1 MRKLALVTAL
11 AVTSVAFPALALDSS
26 NSFWLT
32 RAVTAGKIHDHLE
45 RLDRIADRNNGTRSL
60 GTPGYAASVRYV
72 VNRLRQA
79 HYKVQLQ
86 SFIANLFTEHTPP
99 EFERISP
106 DPADYVPEVDF
117 LTMEFSGAGEEEA
130 ELALANGIQIPPGA
144 TPSSSASG
152 CDPTTFPDVTGKI
165 ALIQRGTC
173 TFEEKAANAQA
184 KGAIAVIIFNEGQ
197 PGRQDVLSG
206 TLGRVFTIPVIGTT
220 FAVGEDLYTRITNL
234 QTVIVR
240 VKVDA
245 TTTSVPTWNVLADL
259 KGRTKDRDVV
269 VGAHLDSVAEGPGIN
284 DNGSGA
290 ATLLTIAEQ
299 MHYLHI
305 KPRNTVRFAFWGAEE
320 EGLIGSTYYV
330 DNLSEQALAN
340 IMLNLNFDMTG
351 SPNFVRFVYD
361 GDGTIGD
368 AGPPGSDRIEQVF
381 TNFFNRQHLAS
392 EPTEF
397 DGRSDYQAFIENG
410 IPAGGLFSGA
420 EGIKTAQQAATYGG
434 TAGAPYDACY
444 HQACD
449 DIDNL
454 SLRSLGQLGKAA
466 AHAVFTFAMTR
477 QDIRPEAEVAA
488 RVATTA
494 AASAEYRGPHLI
506 R

>member
-11 AVTSVAFPALALDSS
+11 AATSVAFPALALDSY
-26 NSFWLT
+26 NTFWLT
-32 RAVTAGKIHDHLE
+32 RAVTAGKIHDHME

-72 VNRLRQA
+72 VDRLKRA
-79 HYKVQLQ
+79 HYKVQVQ
-86 SFIANLFTEHTPP
+86 PFIANLFEEHTPP
-99 EFERISP
+99 ELERISP
-106 DPADYVPEVDF
+106 DPHVYDHEVDF
-117 LTMEFSGAGEEEA
+117 LTMEFSGAGNVTA
-130 ELALANGIQIPPGA
+130 ELALAQGIQIPPGP
-144 TPSSSASG
+144 TPSSSSSG
-152 CDPTTFPDVTGKI
+152 CDPNTFPVVTGKI
-165 ALIQRGTC
+165 VLIQRGTC
-173 TFEEKAANAQA
+173 TFEEKAANAAA
-184 KGAIAVIIFNEGQ
+184 KGAVGVIIFNEGQ
-197 PGRQDVLSG
+197 PGRTDVLGG
-206 TLGRVFTIPVIGTT
+206 TLTNVQPIPVVGTT
-220 FAVGEDLYTRITNL
+220 FTLGEELYNRVVIA
-234 QTVIVR
+234 QETVTMR

-245 TTTSVPTWNVLADL
+245 TTTPVPTWNVLADK
-259 KGRTKDRDVV
+259 KGRTKDRDIV

-284 DNGSGA
+284 DNGSGT

-299 MHYLHI
+299 MTYLHI

-361 GDGTIGD
+361 GSGDIGD
-368 AGPPGSDRIEQVF
+368 PGPPGSETIEQVF
-381 TNFFNRQHLAS
+381 LDYFERRNLATD
-392 EPTEF
+392 PTEF
-397 DGRSDYQAFIENG
+397 DGRSDYLAFILNG

-420 EGIKTAQQAATYGG
+420 EGIKTPAQAATYGG
-434 TAGAPYDACY
+434 TAGAPYDPCY

-466 AHAVFTFAMTR
+466 AHAVLHFAMTR
-477 QDIRPEAEVAA
+477 EDIRPEAEVSA
-488 RVATTA
+488 RIATA
-494 AASAEYRGPHLI
+494 AASAEYRGPHLV

>member
-1 MRKLALVTAL
+1 MRKLALFSAL
-11 AVTSVAFPALALDSS
+11 AMASLAAPALALDPI
-26 NSFWLT
+26 NTFWLT
-32 RAVTAGKIHDHLE
+32 NAVTAGKIHDHLE
-45 RLDRIADRNNGTRSL
+45 RLDRIADRNGDTRAL

-72 VNRLRQA
+72 VNRLKQA
-79 HYKVQLQ
+79 KYKVEIQP
-86 SFIANLFTEHTPP
+86 FIANLFEEHTPP
-99 EFERISP
+99 ELERISP
-106 DPADYVPEVDF
+106 DPHLYVHEVDF
-117 LTMEFSGAGEEEA
+117 LTMEFSGAGNVTGNLIA
-130 ELALANGIQIPPGA
+130 VDLTLPPTPA
-144 TPSSSASG
+144 PSSTSG
-152 CDPTTFPDVTGKI
+152 CEGGDFPVGQTGYV

-173 TFEEKAANAQA
+173 TFQLKAENAFA
-184 KGAIAVIIFNEGQ
+184 AGAAAVIIFNEGQ
-197 PGRQDVLSG
+197 PGRDGLLGG
-206 TLGRVFTIPVIGTT
+206 TLAEEQELPVVGTT
-220 FAVGEDLYTRITNL
+220 FAVGNELAGL
-234 QTVIVR
+234 LASGPVIMR

-245 TTTSVPTWNVLADL
+245 TTTPVPTWNVLAEK

-269 VGAHLDSVAEGPGIN
+269 VGAHLDSVDEGPGIN
-284 DNGSGA
+284 DNGSGT

-299 MHYLHI
+299 MTYLHI

-320 EGLIGSTYYV
+320 QGLIGSTYYV

-368 AGPPGSDRIEQVF
+368 EGPPGSDIIEDVF
-381 TNFFNRQHLAS
+381 TNFFDRRGLAS

-420 EGIKTAQQAATYGG
+420 EGIKTPAQAATYGG
-434 TAGAPYDACY
+434 TAGAPYDPCY

-466 AHAVFTFAMTR
+466 AHAVLYFAMTR
-477 QDIRPEAEVAA
+477 EDIRPEAEVSA
-488 RVATTA
+488 RLATA
-494 AASAEYRGPHLI
+494 AASAEYRGPHLV